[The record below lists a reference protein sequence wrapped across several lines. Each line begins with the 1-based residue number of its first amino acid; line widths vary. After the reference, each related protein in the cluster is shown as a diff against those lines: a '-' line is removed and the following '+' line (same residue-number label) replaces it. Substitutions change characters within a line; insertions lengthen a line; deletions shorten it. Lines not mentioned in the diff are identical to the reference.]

1 MMYFNLHDSLLK
13 MVHHELRMMEDAQ
26 IFQLNTITV
35 TDTDDS
41 LVRSRANIV
50 RKTRSI
56 CEAVIKSGTI
66 KNI

>member
-1 MMYFNLHDSLLK
+1 MMYFNRHNLLLK
-13 MVHHELRMMEDAQ
+13 MVHHELRRMGETQ
-26 IFQLNTITV
+26 IFQLDKVAV
-35 TDTDDS
+35 TDTGDS

>member
-1 MMYFNLHDSLLK
+1 MRYFNLHDSLLK

-26 IFQLNTITV
+26 IFQLDKVAV
-35 TDTDDS
+35 TDTGDS
-41 LVRSRANIV
+41 LVRYCANIV